1 MSAVGK
7 VNNRNK
13 IQINNDI
20 MHIDNTKQWFGCA
33 SMKSFNSEQP
43 IFDLDEDNIT
53 EFKIKQRHTG
63 VKSSHRLI
71 FAPRRFLIDSS
82 KPKNKLNKK
91 YTRQ

>member
-20 MHIDNTKQWFGCA
+20 MHIDNTKQWLGCA

-53 EFKIKQRHTG
+53 EFKIK
-63 VKSSHRLI
+63 
-71 FAPRRFLIDSS
+71 
-82 KPKNKLNKK
+82 
-91 YTRQ
+91 